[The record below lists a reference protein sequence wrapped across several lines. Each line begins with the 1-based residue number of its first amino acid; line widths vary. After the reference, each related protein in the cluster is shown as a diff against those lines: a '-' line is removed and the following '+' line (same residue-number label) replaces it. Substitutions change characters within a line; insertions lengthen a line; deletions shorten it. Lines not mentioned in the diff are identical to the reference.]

1 MHGQRGRHRDAA
13 RVRSVGL
20 RAALSPVLRPSWAG
34 SAHVVA
40 ATLVDPASGLL
51 LDGFSDDETI
61 TDLEFL
67 AAWQADLANA
77 AAQLADDRREILLVH
92 SVEARH
98 DVVRRAPDPY
108 GGALVVALV
117 VRGARRH
124 AERALDRLRAMPV
137 GSLAAGPELRS
148 AADTVPDPAPS
159 TTRGAVAPPAPVTP
173 RPFRAEPQIRPHVRF
188 PSAEEISR

>member
-1 MHGQRGRHRDAA
+1 MQGQRGRHRDAA

-20 RAALSPVLRPSWAG
+20 RAALSPVLRRSWGG

-51 LDGFSDDETI
+51 LDGFSDDPTV

-92 SVEARH
+92 SVEGRH

-124 AERALDRLRAMPV
+124 AERALDRVRAMPV
-137 GSLAAGPELRS
+137 GSLAAGPELRP
-148 AADTVPDPAPS
+148 ADTVPDPAPS
-159 TTRGAVAPPAPVTP
+159 TTSGAVAPPAPVTP
-173 RPFRAEPQIRPHVRF
+173 RPFRAEPQFRPHVRF

>member
-20 RAALSPVLRPSWAG
+20 RAALSAVLRRRWGG
-34 SAHVVA
+34 SAPVVA

-51 LDGFSDDETI
+51 LDGFSDDPTI
-61 TDLEFL
+61 ADLEFL

-77 AAQLADDRREILLVH
+77 AAQLADDRREIVLVH
-92 SVEARH
+92 SVEGRH

-124 AERALDRLRAMPV
+124 AERALDRLRAVPI
-137 GSLAAGPELRS
+137 GSFAAGPELRPAPATAPTGS
-148 AADTVPDPAPS
+148 AVTRPAPS
-159 TTRGAVAPPAPVTP
+159 TPL
-173 RPFRAEPQIRPHVRF
+173 PFRAVPQIRPHTRS